1 LNRKSFLALL
11 ALAGLVACT
20 PAEQPEPID
29 VVSVKPPLV
38 FTVSE
43 IQFEEP
49 LVPESGTGFRDRLRS
64 ERLADQTMVFLND
77 RLQQAGG
84 AGWLQVVIEQ
94 ARLVEMELDAPSGV
108 RATFTREPNRVLD
121 ALLKVRLTVFGA
133 DGLEQA
139 FTEAEVQRRRPI
151 LRNTSVIA
159 RDAEADR
166 LIGDIIGQ
174 LDDELTQAAQQF
186 LSAHLVL

>member
-1 LNRKSFLALL
+1 LNRKSFLAVL

>member
-11 ALAGLVACT
+11 ALVGLVACT